1 VEHAVRS
8 ARNSRVELTI
18 RGLILGGLITLVFTA
33 ANVYL
38 GLKVGLTFA
47 TSIPAAV
54 ISMAVLR
61 TLRDSTIWEN
71 NIVQT
76 VASAA
81 GTLSSIIFVLPGL
94 VMVGWWTG
102 FPFWESFAI
111 CAVGGILGV
120 MYSVPL
126 RRALV
131 TYSDLPYPEG
141 VAAAE
146 VLRVGT
152 GAQGEEG
159 TRENQL
165 SLTALVVSSVA
176 SALFQVVEAL
186 GVFTSTVAGYARF
199 GVSAATGIGFNMSLA
214 LIGAGH
220 LIGLTVGISILVGL
234 VIAWGIAVPVLTA
247 LHPAAGDA
255 ATVALAAWAQ
265 GVRYIGTGAI
275 GFAAIWTLGK
285 LVAPVSRGITS
296 AIAASRARAAGA
308 GADLPIEEQ
317 DLPIG
322 IMLGISIFCLIP
334 IGIILWAFLA
344 GTVIASMTVPLIA
357 VALLYIVVAGF
368 FVSTATGYMAGL
380 IGSSSSPVS
389 GMAILSVI
397 GAAVLLLLV
406 VHNAAPAVAPALV
419 AYSLCV
425 TALLLNVATIANN
438 NLQDLK
444 TGQLVGAT
452 PWKQQVALMVGVI
465 FGALVIP
472 PVLNVL
478 GGSDHF
484 GSQTL
489 PAPQATLIST
499 LAKGVITGNI
509 DWSLIGVGVI
519 VGAVIVA
526 LDEIGRITG
535 RFRLPP
541 LGVGLGIYLPS
552 AATAPLVLGA
562 IGGAIYNRWVE
573 KKPNGNAAR
582 RLGVLIASGLI
593 VGESIWG
600 VIYSGIVFAAQR
612 GVFHAADPT
621 APLAVVGS
629 WFATPAQ
636 ALAAV
641 GFVVVP
647 LALYRW
653 IEGRAKAL

>member
-1 VEHAVRS
+1 VEQTLDR
-8 ARNSRVELTI
+8 ARPSRVELTL
-18 RGLILGGLITLVFTA
+18 RGVAIGAAITLIFTA

-61 TLRDSTIWEN
+61 AFRNSTIWEN

-152 GAQGEEG
+152 GAQAEEG
-159 TRENQL
+159 ARENEL
-165 SLTALVVSSVA
+165 GLLALVVSSVV
-176 SALFQVVEAL
+176 SALFQIVEAMGL
-186 GVFTSTVAGYARF
+186 FASTVSRYVRVGAP
-199 GVSAATGIGFNMSLA
+199 ATGIGFAMSLA
-214 LIGAGH
+214 LVGAGH
-220 LIGLTVGISILVGL
+220 LIGLTVGMAIFTGL
-234 VIAWGIAVPVLTA
+234 LIAWAVSVPVLTA
-247 LHPAAGDA
+247 LHPVAGDA
-255 ATVALAAWAQ
+255 ATVAAAAWSH
-265 GVRYIGTGAI
+265 GVRFIGTGAI
-275 GFAAIWTLGK
+275 GFAAIWTLAK
-285 LVAPVSRGITS
+285 LVAPVWKGIAS
-296 AIAASRARAAGA
+296 AVAASRARKAGA

-322 IMLGISIFCLIP
+322 VMLGISLVCLVP
-334 IGIILWAFLA
+334 IAIILWAFIA
-344 GTVIASMTVPLIA
+344 GTVVASMAVPLIIA
-357 VALLYIVVAGF
+357 AIIYIVVAGF

-397 GAAVLLLLV
+397 GAALLLLV
-406 VHNAAPAVAPALV
+406 IVHGAAPSVQPALV
-419 AYSLCV
+419 AYALCI
-425 TALLLNVATIANN
+425 TAILLNVATIANN

-452 PWKQQVALMVGVI
+452 PWRQQVALIIGVV
-465 FGALVIP
+465 FGAIVIP

-478 GGSDHF
+478 GASDHF

-499 LAKGVITGNI
+499 LAKGVIGGAI
-509 DWSLIGVGVI
+509 DWSMIGVGVG
-519 VGAVIVA
+519 VGVLVVIA
-526 LDEIGRITG
+526 DELGRITK

-541 LGVGLGIYLPS
+541 LAVGLGIYLPTS
-552 AATAPLVLGA
+552 ATAPLILGA
-562 IGGAIYNRWVE
+562 VAGTFYNRWART
-573 KKPNGNAAR
+573 KRNGEAAR

-593 VGESIWG
+593 VGESLWG
-600 VIYSGIVFAAQR
+600 VANSGIVFAAQR
-612 GVFHAADPT
+612 GIFHVADAT

-629 WFATPAQ
+629 WFAAPSQ
-636 ALAAV
+636 VLAAIA
-641 GFVVVP
+641 FVAVP
-647 LALYRW
+647 LLLYRW
-653 IEGRAKAL
+653 IGLRARKL

>member
-1 VEHAVRS
+1 VQTTVES
-8 ARNSRVELTI
+8 ARPSRVELTV
-18 RGLILGGLITLVFTA
+18 RGLALGGLITLVFTA

-47 TSIPAAV
+47 SSIPAAV
-54 ISMAVLR
+54 ISMAILR
-61 TLRDSTIWEN
+61 GFKTSTIWEN

-81 GTLSSIIFVLPGL
+81 GTLSSVIFVLPGL

-111 CAVGGILGV
+111 CATGGILGV

-146 VLRVGT
+146 VLRVGAGEHGEA
-152 GAQGEEG
+152 GA
-159 TRENQL
+159 RENAV
-165 SLTALVVSSVA
+165 SLVALVVSSIV
-176 SALFQVVEAL
+176 SAVFQVVEGL
-186 GVFTSTVAGYARF
+186 GIFASTVAGYVRV
-199 GVSAATGIGFNMSLA
+199 GVAATGVGFNMSLA
-214 LIGAGH
+214 LVGAGH
-220 LIGLTVGISILVGL
+220 LIGLTVGVSILVGL
-234 VIAWGIAVPVLTA
+234 IIAWGISVPVLTA
-247 LHPAAGDA
+247 MHPSTGDA
-255 ATVALAAWAQ
+255 ATAALYWWSH
-265 GVRYIGTGAI
+265 GVRYIGAGAI
-275 GFAAIWTLGK
+275 GFSAIWTLAK
-285 LVAPVSRGITS
+285 LIAPVAKGISS
-296 AIAASRARAAGA
+296 AMAASRARRAGE
-308 GADLPIEEQ
+308 GASLPIEEQ

-322 IMLGISIFCLIP
+322 IVLGISLACFIP
-334 IGIILWAFLA
+334 IAIILWAFIQ
-344 GTVIASMTVPLIA
+344 GTVVASMAVPL
-357 VALLYIVVAGF
+357 VVTALLYIVVAGF

-397 GAAVLLLLV
+397 GASVLLLLV
-406 VHNAAPAVAPALV
+406 THGAAPSVAPALI
-419 AYSLCV
+419 AYALCV
-425 TALLLNVATIANN
+425 TALLLNVATISNN

-452 PWKQQVALMVGVI
+452 PWRQQVALIVGVI
-465 FGALVIP
+465 FGAIVIP

-478 GGSDHF
+478 GESDRF
-484 GSQTL
+484 GSPTL

-499 LAKGVITGNI
+499 LAKGVIEGHI
-509 DWSLIGVGVI
+509 DWGLIGVGVC
-519 VGAVIVA
+519 VGVLIVA
-526 LDEIGRITG
+526 LDEIGRLSG

-562 IGGAIYNRWVE
+562 IGGTLYNRWV
-573 KKPNGNAAR
+573 KGKPYGEPAR

-600 VIYSGIVFAAQR
+600 VVYSGIVFGAQQHWFR
-612 GVFHAADPT
+612 VADP
-621 APLAVVGS
+621 ASPLNVV
-629 WFATPAQ
+629 PASFGVVAQ
-636 ALAAV
+636 VLAAL
-641 GFVVVP
+641 GFVLVP
-647 LALYRW
+647 FFLYRW
-653 IEGRAKAL
+653 IEGKAAKI